1 MAAMSGLLLLA
12 VTTFNSQAATLV
24 TRGTSNAIGVGVF
37 LGVQGDTNVFG
48 GTTRNSILTIWAE
61 LGTHGLE
68 PDLGSV
74 KQNWI
79 GWVIQVNAVKV
90 ILL

>member
-1 MAAMSGLLLLA
+1 MTRKHLFLLVRWVVLK
-12 VTTFNSQAATLV
+12 
-24 TRGTSNAIGVGVF
+24 
-37 LGVQGDTNVFG
+37 DTDVLG

-79 GWVIQVNAVKV
+79 GWVIQVNTVKV
-90 ILL
+90 FLL